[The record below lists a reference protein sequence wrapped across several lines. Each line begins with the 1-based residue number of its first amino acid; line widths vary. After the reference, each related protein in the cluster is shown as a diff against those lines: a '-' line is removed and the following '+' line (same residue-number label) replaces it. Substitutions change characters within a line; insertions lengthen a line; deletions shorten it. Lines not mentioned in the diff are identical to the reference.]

1 MSNARGVNARGAL
14 GRYGEELAARRLTEA
29 GMTVLERNWRCG
41 RTGEIDIVARDGD
54 ALVVCE
60 VKTRR
65 AGAFEHPMAAVTPT
79 KADRLRGLA
88 RTLAAGTRRGPTGRR
103 PHRRRGRRPPRA
115 RRTRRG
121 ARTGGGLMGF
131 ARTCSVAL
139 VGVEGVIVEVQADLE
154 PGVAA
159 FTLVGLPDKSLTESK
174 DRVRAAVV
182 NSGAEW
188 PQKKLTVGLSPA
200 SVPKAGSGFDLAVA
214 CAVLGASER
223 IDPRML
229 SDIVMIG
236 ELGLDGRVR
245 PVRGILPAVLA
256 AAEAGYEQVVVPEC
270 AAAEA
275 SLVPGVSVLGVRT
288 LRQLIAVLADEPVPD
303 EEPDE
308 GRPDPLMA
316 GLRLPGTGAATGMHT
331 VGAAQQDQG
340 HDLADVVGQLAART
354 AVEVAAAGGHHLF
367 LEGPPGAG
375 KTMLAERLPAILPSL
390 AKEES
395 LEVTAVHSV
404 AGLLPAGKPLVD
416 VPPYC
421 APHHS
426 ATMQALVGGGQGV
439 ARPGAVSLAHRG
451 VLFLDETPEF
461 SSQALDALRQP
472 LEAGHVVIA
481 RSAGVVRFPAKFLM
495 VLAANPCP
503 CGRFSRT
510 DDLCECPPAA
520 IRRYQ
525 ARLSGPL
532 LDRVDLRV
540 EVDRVTR
547 SELSQSAARGE
558 STAVVAERVRAARE
572 RAALR
577 LAGTL
582 WRTNSEVPGRELR
595 SRWHAAPGAM
605 DEAERSLERGL
616 LTARG
621 LDRVLRVAWTIADLV
636 GHDRPDAADVNLA
649 LQLRTGVPRGMPM
662 AIGALT

>member
-1 MSNARGVNARGAL
+1 
-14 GRYGEELAARRLTEA
+14 
-29 GMTVLERNWRCG
+29 
-41 RTGEIDIVARDGD
+41 
-54 ALVVCE
+54 
-60 VKTRR
+60 
-65 AGAFEHPMAAVTPT
+65 
-79 KADRLRGLA
+79 
-88 RTLAAGTRRGPTGRR
+88 
-103 PHRRRGRRPPRA
+103 
-115 RRTRRG
+115 
-121 ARTGGGLMGF
+121 MGF

-139 VGVEGVIVEVQADLE
+139 VGVEGVVVEVQADLE

-159 FTLVGLPDKSLTESK
+159 FTLVGLPDKSLSESR

-182 NSGAEW
+182 NSGGEW

-223 IDPRML
+223 IDPRVL
-229 SDIVMIG
+229 ADIVMIG

-256 AAEAGYEQVVVPEC
+256 AADAGYEQVVVPEC
-270 AAAEA
+270 AAGEA
-275 SLVPGVSVLGVRT
+275 SLVPGVSVLGVRI

-308 GRPDPLMA
+308 PGRPDPLLA
-316 GLRLPGTGAATGMHT
+316 GLRMPGTGAATGMHSM
-331 VGAAQQDQG
+331 GAAQ
-340 HDLADVVGQLAART
+340 HDLADVVGQVSART
-354 AVEVAAAGGHHLF
+354 AVEVCAAGGHHLF

-390 AKEES
+390 DRTES

-404 AGLLPAGKPLVD
+404 AGLLPPGNPLID
-416 VPPYC
+416 VAPYC

-426 ATMQALVGGGQGV
+426 ATMQALVGGGPGI

-461 SSQALDALRQP
+461 SSHALDALRQP

-481 RSAGVVRFPAKFLM
+481 RSAGVVRFPARFLM

-503 CGRFSRT
+503 CGRFSQA
-510 DDLCECPPAA
+510 DDFCECPPSAV
-520 IRRYQ
+520 RRYQ

-547 SELSQSAARGE
+547 GELTGRGARGE
-558 STAVVAERVRAARE
+558 STATVADRVRAARE
-572 RAALR
+572 RAAAR
-577 LAGTL
+577 LAGTP

-595 SRWHAAPGAM
+595 SRWHAMSGAM
-605 DEAERSLERGL
+605 DEAERNLERGV

-621 LDRVLRVAWTIADLV
+621 LDRVLRVAWTVADLV
-636 GHDRPDAADVNLA
+636 GHDRPDATDVALA
-649 LQLRTGVPRGMPM
+649 LQLRTGVPRGVPM

>member
-1 MSNARGVNARGAL
+1 
-14 GRYGEELAARRLTEA
+14 
-29 GMTVLERNWRCG
+29 
-41 RTGEIDIVARDGD
+41 
-54 ALVVCE
+54 
-60 VKTRR
+60 
-65 AGAFEHPMAAVTPT
+65 MA
-79 KADRLRGLA
+79 
-88 RTLAAGTRRGPTGRR
+88 
-103 PHRRRGRRPPRA
+103 
-115 RRTRRG
+115 
-121 ARTGGGLMGF
+121 F

-139 VGVEGVIVEVQADLE
+139 VGVEGVVVEVQADLE

-159 FTLVGLPDKSLTESK
+159 FTLVGLPDKSLTESR

-214 CAVLGASER
+214 CAVLGAAER
-223 IDPRML
+223 IDPRVL
-229 SDIVMIG
+229 ADIVMIG

-256 AAEAGYEQVVVPEC
+256 AADAGYEQVVVPEC

-275 SLVPGVSVLGVRT
+275 ALVPGVSVLGVRS
-288 LRQLIAVLADEPVPD
+288 LRQLIAVLAEEPVPE

-308 GRPDPLMA
+308 LGRPDPLLA
-316 GLRLPGTGAATGMHT
+316 GLRVPGTGAATGMHSL
-331 VGAAQQDQG
+331 AAQHDSE
-340 HDLADVVGQLAART
+340 HDLADVVGQTSART

-375 KTMLAERLPAILPSL
+375 KTMLAERLPAVLPTL
-390 AKEES
+390 TREES

-404 AGLLPAGKPLVD
+404 AGLLPPGKPLID
-416 VPPYC
+416 IAPYC

-426 ATMQALVGGGQGV
+426 ATMQSLVGGGPGI

-451 VLFLDETPEF
+451 VLFLDEASEF
-461 SSQALDALRQP
+461 HSQTLDALRQP
-472 LEAGHVVIA
+472 LESGHVVIA
-481 RSAGVVRFPAKFLM
+481 RSAGVVRFPARFLM

-503 CGRFSRT
+503 CGRFSQR
-510 DDLCECPPAA
+510 DALCECPPSA

-540 EVDRVTR
+540 EIDPVTR
-547 SELSQSAARGE
+547 AQLTAPGARGE
-558 STAVVAERVRAARE
+558 STATVADRVRAARE
-572 RAALR
+572 RTAAR
-577 LAGTL
+577 LTGTP

-595 SRWHAAPGAM
+595 SRFQAVSGAM
-605 DEAERSLERGL
+605 DEAERNLERGV

-621 LDRVLRVAWTIADLV
+621 IDRVLRVAWTVADLV
-636 GHDRPDAADVNLA
+636 GHDRPDATDVALA
-649 LQLRTGVPRGMPM
+649 LQLRTGVPRGVPM

>member
-1 MSNARGVNARGAL
+1 
-14 GRYGEELAARRLTEA
+14 
-29 GMTVLERNWRCG
+29 
-41 RTGEIDIVARDGD
+41 
-54 ALVVCE
+54 
-60 VKTRR
+60 
-65 AGAFEHPMAAVTPT
+65 
-79 KADRLRGLA
+79 
-88 RTLAAGTRRGPTGRR
+88 
-103 PHRRRGRRPPRA
+103 
-115 RRTRRG
+115 
-121 ARTGGGLMGF
+121 MGF

-139 VGVEGVIVEVQADLE
+139 VGVEGVVVEVQADLE

-159 FTLVGLPDKSLTESK
+159 FTLVGLPDKSLTESR

-182 NSGAEW
+182 NSGGEW

-214 CAVLGASER
+214 CAVLGAAER
-223 IDPRML
+223 IDPRVL
-229 SDIVMIG
+229 ADIVMIG

-256 AAEAGYEQVVVPEC
+256 AADAGYEQVVVPEC

-275 SLVPGVSVLGVRT
+275 TLVPGVSVLGVRS

-303 EEPDE
+303 EEPDAQ
-308 GRPDPLMA
+308 GRPDPLLA
-316 GLRLPGTGAATGMHT
+316 GLRLPGTGAATGMHS
-331 VGAAQQDQG
+331 VGAAQHDTG
-340 HDLADVVGQLAART
+340 HDLADVVGQHSART

-375 KTMLAERLPAILPSL
+375 KTMLAERLPAILPRLSRQ
-390 AKEES
+390 ES

-404 AGLLPAGKPLVD
+404 AGLLPPGKPLID
-416 VPPYC
+416 IAPYC

-426 ATMQALVGGGQGV
+426 ATMQALVGGGPGV

-461 SSQALDALRQP
+461 SSHALDALRQP
-472 LEAGHVVIA
+472 LESGHVVIA

-503 CGRFSRT
+503 CGRFSQRDT
-510 DDLCECPPAA
+510 HCDCPPSA

-540 EVDRVTR
+540 EVDPVTR
-547 SELSQSAARGE
+547 AELTDRGARGE
-558 STAVVAERVRAARE
+558 TTATVTDRVRAARQ
-572 RAALR
+572 RAAAR
-577 LAGTL
+577 LADTP

-605 DEAERSLERGL
+605 DEAERSLERGV

-621 LDRVLRVAWTIADLV
+621 LDRVLRVAWTVADLV
-636 GHDRPDAADVNLA
+636 GHDRPNATDVALA
-649 LQLRTGVPRGMPM
+649 LQLRTGVPRGVPM
-662 AIGALT
+662 TIGASA

>member
-1 MSNARGVNARGAL
+1 
-14 GRYGEELAARRLTEA
+14 
-29 GMTVLERNWRCG
+29 
-41 RTGEIDIVARDGD
+41 
-54 ALVVCE
+54 
-60 VKTRR
+60 
-65 AGAFEHPMAAVTPT
+65 
-79 KADRLRGLA
+79 
-88 RTLAAGTRRGPTGRR
+88 
-103 PHRRRGRRPPRA
+103 
-115 RRTRRG
+115 
-121 ARTGGGLMGF
+121 MGF

-139 VGVEGVIVEVQADLE
+139 VGVEGVVVEVQADLE

-159 FTLVGLPDKSLTESK
+159 FTLVGLPDKSLTESR

-223 IDPRML
+223 IDPHVL
-229 SDIVMIG
+229 ADIVMIG

-256 AAEAGYEQVVVPEC
+256 AADAGYEQVVVPEC

-275 SLVPGVSVLGVRT
+275 SLVPGVSVLGVRS
-288 LRQLIAVLADEPVPD
+288 LRQLIAVLTDEPVPD
-303 EEPDE
+303 EEPDD

-316 GLRLPGTGAATGMHT
+316 GLRMPGVGAATGMSS
-331 VGAAQQDQG
+331 VSAAHHDHG
-340 HDLADVVGQLAART
+340 HDLADVVGQLSART

-375 KTMLAERLPAILPSL
+375 KTMLAERLPAILPTLSRQ
-390 AKEES
+390 ES

-426 ATMQALVGGGQGV
+426 ATMQALVGGGQGI

-461 SSQALDALRQP
+461 SSHALDALRQP

-481 RSAGVVRFPAKFLM
+481 RSAGVVRFPATFLM

-503 CGRFSRT
+503 CGRFSRR
-510 DDLCECPPAA
+510 DDLCECPPAS

-547 SELSQSAARGE
+547 SELTERGARGE
-558 STAVVAERVRAARE
+558 STAMVADRVRAARE
-572 RAALR
+572 RAAAR
-577 LAGTL
+577 LAGTP

-595 SRWHAAPGAM
+595 SRWFAAPGAM
-605 DEAERSLERGL
+605 DEAERGLERGA

-636 GHDRPDAADVNLA
+636 GHDRPDAMDVGLA
-649 LQLRTGVPRGMPM
+649 LQLRTGVPRGVPM
-662 AIGALT
+662 AIGALS